1 MIGNS
6 TEVTV
11 VRVCGEGVQLGITAD
26 REIRVDRKE
35 IRCRPD
41 YALRTPDP
49 CAPSPQTA
57 ALLEQIPLLKATL
70 NGERD
75 HQIMESDGDE
85 LGNYVRYPYCIGAA
99 KALCDKL
106 TKMVCGLEKTP

>member
-11 VRVCGEGVQLGITAD
+11 VRVCGERVQLGITAN

-49 CAPSPQTA
+49 CTA
-57 ALLEQIPLLKATL
+57 GPPADRRAAGADCMLKATL

-85 LGNYVRYPYCIGAA
+85 LGNYVHIPIASARPRPCA
-99 KALCDKL
+99 
-106 TKMVCGLEKTP
+106 TS